1 MAAPVPVKVTP
12 VVKELGVVI
21 ETVPLRTD
29 HCGVPLLALPA
40 IAHAQNSVDEFGA
53 YRLQT
58 ATRRESGQSAAV
70 ELRFGPYN
78 PRVDSSFSDAK
89 PFRSTFGTD
98 NR

>member
-1 MAAPVPVKVTP
+1 MNR
-12 VVKELGVVI
+12 I
-21 ETVPLRTD
+21 S
-29 HCGVPLLALPA
+29 CGLALASLALPA

-53 YRLQT
+53 YRPQT

-98 NR
+98 NRYMFGVEAD